1 MKKAYI
7 ALAVLSLA
15 ALVSCQQEEHFNGDS
30 LGKGDF
36 GFVIGGSGV
45 KTKAAPSTDLVQSTV
60 QSIDLGSG
68 LFLTETV
75 EDLNSYQPVTK
86 GTPIY
91 TQNLTSVDGYKTL
104 GVVAYLKDGD
114 EHLADASFE
123 SLDKQMAVDSR
134 DGWIYKHVYP
144 QNIWPDKTT
153 DLYFFLRMP
162 TAYLSNYAEDLTYDS
177 SDGSIEFDYTSPAL
191 GKDQKDILFTSR
203 TLNQEQY
210 KPYQT
215 TGAPV
220 TMYHALTGVKF
231 RSGSDNDGTTKTVI
245 TKVEF
250 VGLND
255 NGHCTVDPSTGTVTW
270 TGSVSVSE
278 DPENPFTFS
287 QTFDNPAYDKDLADP
302 TQNPD
307 GTVDFTDSEYFD
319 GTSWSSKYADMNLND
334 ETGSLTFWLIPQKFT
349 SSGVTLKITFLV
361 KTPDT
366 PEGTQIV
373 HTIDNFG
380 AILSEAGVEWKA
392 GQLRTYTID
401 PKDIDV
407 DIFDDLKRD
416 GDAIVKSD
424 LHVTNTGNVYEYVR
438 MQVMGNWYGWESE
451 TDREE
456 NPDNPRIIVGYKYQG
471 TESIDELDE
480 EDRDDP
486 NWKSIMADYW
496 VRDHELYGTGFDATF
511 YMGEVAEGNEWVRG
525 SGGYYFPKK
534 IGPGQK
540 VQEGDESEVILAGTT
555 PLFKSYTFQDS
566 WLPTLWIPNPD
577 NHAERV
583 QAVGVHLVMEVIVQA
598 IGVEKPD
605 GTPYADC
612 WEAWS
617 AATGKTI
624 APK

>member
-1 MKKAYI
+1 MKKSYI

-15 ALVSCQQEEHFNGDS
+15 ALVSCQEEEHFNGDS

-45 KTKAAPSTDLVQSTV
+45 NTKAASSTDLVQSPV
-60 QSIDLGSG
+60 QSFDLGSG

-75 EDLNSYQPVTK
+75 EDLNSYRPETK

-104 GVVAYLKDGD
+104 GVVAYLKDGE
-114 EHLADASFE
+114 EHLSDVSFE
-123 SLDKQMAVDSR
+123 SLDKQMEVESR
-134 DGWIYKHVYP
+134 TGWIYKHVYP
-144 QNIWPDKTT
+144 QAIWPDKTT

-162 TAYLSNYAEDLTYDS
+162 TAYLSSNAENFEYDS
-177 SDGSIEFDYTSPAL
+177 ADGSIEFDYTSPAK
-191 GKDQKDILFTSR
+191 GSEQKDILFTSR
-203 TLNQEQY
+203 TLNQQQY
-210 KPYQT
+210 EPYQT

-245 TKVEF
+245 KKVEF
-250 VGLND
+250 LGLND
-255 NGHCTVDPSTGTVTW
+255 NGHCIVDPSAGTVTW
-270 TGSVSVSE
+270 TGSVSDE
-278 DPENPFTFS
+278 GTAFS
-287 QTFDNPAYDKDLADP
+287 QTFDVPTYDKTLEDL
-302 TQNPD
+302 TENLD
-307 GTVDFTDSEYFD
+307 GTIDFTNSEYFN

-334 ETGSLTFWLIPQKFT
+334 ETGSLTFWLIPQAFT
-349 SSGVTLKITFLV
+349 ADTPVTLKVTFLV
-361 KTPDT
+361 QTPDT
-366 PEGTQIV
+366 PKGTEIT
-373 HTIDNFG
+373 HTISDFG
-380 AILSEAGVEWKA
+380 GKLAEAGVVWKA

-407 DIFDDLKRD
+407 DIFDDLKQVD
-416 GDAIVKSD
+416 GAIEKSN

-451 TDREE
+451 ADSTA
-456 NPDNPRIIVGYKYQG
+456 NPNNPRIIVGYKYQG
-471 TESIDELDE
+471 TESFDELDE
-480 EDRDDP
+480 EDRSNP

-496 VRDHELYGTGFDATF
+496 VRDHELYGTGFDSTF

-525 SGGYYFPKK
+525 NGGYYFPKL

-540 VQEGDESEVILAGTT
+540 VQEGDDSEVILAGTT
-555 PLFKSYTFQDS
+555 PLFKSYTFQDD
-566 WLPTLWIPNPD
+566 WLPTLWIPNPN

-583 QAVGVHLVMEVIVQA
+583 PAVGVHLVMEVIVQA
-598 IGVEKPD
+598 IGAEKPD
-605 GTPYADC
+605 GTPYNDC

-624 APK
+624 GPK